1 MTNEE
6 WRGHR
11 YYRFDPLQ
19 DIQPALLN
27 SYDIKRYVDEGCLL
41 EKSNFDGRHLK
52 PASYELRFLGELHLW
67 EPEDDGRLKRKILS
81 VSENESVEIPKNS
94 ITYLWI
100 KEKLLLPEYIAARF
114 NLHIRHVHKGI
125 LLGTGP
131 LVDPGFFGRI
141 LIPLH
146 NLTDNDY
153 KLKGGEGIIWVEF
166 TKLNMDEF
174 WLTENRETKQ
184 RNPFLKE
191 FPKLKDIDDPDEYF
205 KKSILGEG
213 SVQSAFKGALDAA
226 TKSADEA
233 RNHTNSIK
241 KALRNIGIIAIVA
254 ILLTFIG
261 VLYQGFS
268 FVGQIVDSAQEH
280 NLRQIGFDRNRQ
292 SRIIDLYRDR
302 MTTLEARMDLYG
314 KEIEELKEQIELM
327 EAREE
332 PERSLAQ

>member
-11 YYRFDPLQ
+11 HYRFDPLQ

-41 EKSNFDGRHLK
+41 EKSDFDGRHLK

-67 EPEDDGRLKRKILS
+67 ESENDGRLKRKIRS
-81 VSENESVEIPKNS
+81 VSENEEVEIPKNS

-141 LIPLH
+141 LSPLH

-153 KLKGGEGIIWVEF
+153 RLKGGEGIIWVEF
-166 TKLNMDEF
+166 TKLNIDEF
-174 WLTENRETKQ
+174 WLTEDYETKQ
-184 RNPFLKE
+184 RHPFLKE
-191 FPKLKDIDDPDEYF
+191 FPKSKDIHDPDEYF

-226 TKSADEA
+226 TKSAEEA
-233 RNHTNSIK
+233 QSQTISIK
-241 KALRNIGIIAIVA
+241 KTLEKIGIIAILGVIIA
-254 ILLTFIG
+254 IGAF
-261 VLYQGFS
+261 LYQGFS
-268 FVGQIVDSAQEH
+268 FVGQIVDSAQEQ
-280 NLRQIGFDRNRQ
+280 NRRQIEFDSNRQ
-292 SRIIDLYRDR
+292 SKIIDLYRDR
-302 MTTLEARMDLYG
+302 ITTLEARMNLYG
-314 KEIEELKEQIELM
+314 KEIGELKKQIELM
-327 EAREE
+327 EDKEE